1 MVKETKPMVIW
12 NKRASIYFKNIF
24 DRIKKDS
31 YNNAEK
37 VRDGIIKLLTLYLR
51 IQKNTLLINSKGII
65 PDSSGLL
72 KNSLTE
78 FHISLL
84 LRK

>member
-1 MVKETKPMVIW
+1 MVKETKPVIIW

-24 DRIKKDS
+24 DRIKRDS